1 MRTVNYG
8 WKKRTIFYSKFP
20 RGRLYIHWPV
30 ITEVVQ
36 ELKSFH
42 IIFTYT
48 TIIIGYRNAQASTA
62 KHVVHFQLCFVMY
75 IYRQVQKGR
84 TFLPS
89 WSVYI
94 YGIRYRIITQS
105 RPCTIFHVTICQT
118 LYPRRNDEQVRFVN
132 YIFHSTNIQA
142 K

>member
-1 MRTVNYG
+1 MIVNKRKNTFPFRESTRRASRSSPTTAKSFLSGLTEVCCWCGTKEMRTVNYG

-89 WSVYI
+89 
-94 YGIRYRIITQS
+94 
-105 RPCTIFHVTICQT
+105 
-118 LYPRRNDEQVRFVN
+118 
-132 YIFHSTNIQA
+132 
-142 K
+142 